1 MCKKENM
8 GSGFIALF
16 RSFLDWD
23 LYGDIPCKVLFI
35 HLILRACR
43 KDTTVFG
50 VQLKCGS
57 VLTSY
62 NKLAEETGLT
72 VKSVRNAICRL
83 IKNGEITQKTT
94 SKFQVLNVVNFGVY
108 QRCEDFIRKELE
120 KVGAKSWAQSGAN
133 KREAETVDN
142 INFEDLYSEVG
153 AKSWAQ
159 SGATNN
165 NIPINSVNQYRECE
179 NFSEEKVDSTKKSKP
194 KKETKKSFIP
204 PSLDD
209 VKRYI
214 TEKNLSVDAKAFYD
228 YFDVGGWVD
237 SKGNKV
243 KNWKQKLITWSSH
256 SKPKKADPK
265 SCFNS
270 NLTYV

>member
-1 MCKKENM
+1 MEEFIERPAYYSVTPASVRYAETLCMGAKMLYSEITVLCNHNGYCWASNEYFAKLYKVSIRTIRSWITSLVEQKFLVRELIKKEN
-8 GSGFIALF
+8 SNEVDK
-16 RSFLDWD
+16 R
-23 LYGDIPCKVLFI
+23 
-35 HLILRACR
+35 IL
-43 KDTTVFG
+43 KITDPNI
-50 VQLKCGS
+50 CGEKNF
-57 VLTSY
+57 LTSGKNLPEGREKNFLY
-62 NKLAEETGLT
+62 N
-72 VKSVRNAICRL
+72 N
-83 IKNGEITQKTT
+83 T
-94 SKFQVLNVVNFGVY
+94 S
-108 QRCEDFIRKELE
+108 
-120 KVGAKSWAQSGAN
+120 
-133 KREAETVDN
+133 
-142 INFEDLYSEVG
+142 
-153 AKSWAQ
+153 
-159 SGATNN
+159 
-165 NIPINSVNQYRECE
+165 INSISDIDVNQYRECE
-179 NFSEEKVDSTKKSKP
+179 NFSEEKVDSTKKSKS

-270 NLTYV
+270 NLTYI